1 MSLKSHLL
9 LTATRARGVVGML
22 FVLTVMAT
30 PTLAWGHQGYDR
42 DGRGRGHGHDRDDY
56 PPPVSAPEIDLGSM
70 LGGMTLL
77 VGGALI
83 LADRRCR
90 SKPRVGLN

>member
-22 FVLTVMAT
+22 LVLTVMAT
-30 PTLAWGHQGYDR
+30 PALAWDHHGHHRDNCCDDR
-42 DGRGRGHGHDRDDY
+42 DGCG
-56 PPPVSAPEIDLGSM
+56 PPISAPEIDLGSM

-77 VGGALI
+77 VGGAFI